1 METDMDF
8 PIQKI
13 VTELKANISK
23 KYNLKELRLFGSSA
37 RGDRTSESDIDVFAC
52 LAHVNR
58 TIEEDL
64 FDMAYELELKYG
76 YTIDIF
82 VFDTTINEGVNSYLP
97 VYQNILK
104 EGIVV

>member
-1 METDMDF
+1 MKSQ
-8 PIQKI
+8 IQKL
-13 VTELKANISK
+13 VNELKAAISK
-23 KYNLKELRLFGSSA
+23 KYQLKVLRLFGSSA
-37 RGDRTSESDIDVFAC
+37 RGDRTHDSDIDIFVC
-52 LAHVNR
+52 LEKVNR

-64 FDMAYELELKYG
+64 FDMAYDLELKYG